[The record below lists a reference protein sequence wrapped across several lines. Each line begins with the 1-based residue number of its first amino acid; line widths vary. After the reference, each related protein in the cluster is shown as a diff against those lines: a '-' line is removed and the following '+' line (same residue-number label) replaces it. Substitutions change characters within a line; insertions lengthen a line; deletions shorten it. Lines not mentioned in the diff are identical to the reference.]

1 MIRDICKDLILLSQK
16 SRPATREDFHIAK
29 DLEDTLRAHA
39 DHCVGMAANMIGF
52 PVRIISFFEGNQI
65 RTFWNPVILKKEG
78 EYETEEGCLSLVGVR
93 PCVRYKEILVE
104 YEDGKGK
111 RKKKK
116 FSDFT
121 AEIVQHEMDHLNGII
136 I

>member
-1 MIRDICKDLILLSQK
+1 
-16 SRPATREDFHIAK
+16 
-29 DLEDTLRAHA
+29 
-39 DHCVGMAANMIGF
+39 MIGF

-78 EYETEEGCLSLVGVR
+78 EYKTEEGCLSLVGVR